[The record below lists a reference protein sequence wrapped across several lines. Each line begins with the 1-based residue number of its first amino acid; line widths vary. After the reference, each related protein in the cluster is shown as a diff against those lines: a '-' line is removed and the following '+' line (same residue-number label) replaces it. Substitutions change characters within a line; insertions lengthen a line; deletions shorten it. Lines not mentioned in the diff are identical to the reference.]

1 MRFRAQNTLH
11 LFGFPPILRVTSG
24 RSTTAS
30 SSGSAL
36 PVARLPMSEE
46 RDAPDELARCSVQNR
61 DSNPFDFP
69 SDRRYSYAQSGDE
82 VLQLREYEI
91 VYVIR
96 PDLSDEDRSTKV
108 ERIQSLITENGG
120 ELGKVEDWGKRV
132 LAYEIKHNSEGYY
145 GLAEFRLPPSS
156 VRTVEERLN
165 IDEEILRYQ
174 IISRS

>member
-1 MRFRAQNTLH
+1 ML
-11 LFGFPPILRVTSG
+11 
-24 RSTTAS
+24 
-30 SSGSAL
+30 
-36 PVARLPMSEE
+36 E
-46 RDAPDELARCSVQNR
+46 
-61 DSNPFDFP
+61 
-69 SDRRYSYAQSGDE
+69 
-82 VLQLREYEI
+82 LREYEI

-96 PDLSDEDRSTKV
+96 PDLSDKDRSTKV
-108 ERIQSLITENGG
+108 EKIHSLITENGG

-156 VRTVEERLN
+156 VKTVEDRLN